1 MAWRIFRLFDV
12 AWVYQAPN
20 QLKDQDQLTF
30 RGLSSSWRGIVNGL
44 WDTPAVEYI

>member
-30 RGLSSSWRGIVNGL
+30 KGFIIQLERYCEWSMGYSGC
-44 WDTPAVEYI
+44 